1 MIKGIGV
8 DIVDVP
14 RIQKIIERNTV
25 DFLYRAFTQF
35 EIEFCNE
42 RKNSYK
48 HYAVRLA
55 VKEAMFKA
63 LGMGWRSGLAW
74 NDIEYAQP
82 NRGKPFIITY
92 GKIKHKLIEMEIT
105 SINVSSSFNS
115 AHATAIIILE
125 G

>member
-25 DFLYRAFTQF
+25 AFLYRAFTQF

-42 RKNSYK
+42 KKNCYR

-63 LGMGWRSGLAW
+63 LGMGWRYGLSW
-74 NDIEYAQP
+74 NDIEYVQS
-82 NRGKPFIITY
+82 NNGKPAVMTY
-92 GKIKHKLIEMEIT
+92 GKTKHKLTEMEIT
-105 SINVSSSFNS
+105 SINVNSFFNS
-115 AHATAIIILE
+115 AYATAVIILE

>member
-1 MIKGIGV
+1 MIKGIGI
-8 DIVDVP
+8 DIVDVQ
-14 RIQKIIERNTV
+14 RIRKIIKRSTV
-25 DFLYRAFTQF
+25 DFLYRAFTQH

-42 RKNSYK
+42 KKNSYK
-48 HYAVRLA
+48 YYAVRLA

-82 NRGKPFIITY
+82 NKGKPFIITY
-92 GKIKHKLIEMEIT
+92 GKTKHKLTEMEIT
-105 SINVSSSFNS
+105 NINVNSSFDN
-115 AHATAIIILE
+115 AYATAIVILE